1 MATVN
6 KSSLRAEFDAL
17 KARFESL
24 CAAGKMSAES
34 RALVDALLMLFELLM
49 AVFMEKHTPKS
60 SANSSLPASQSP
72 NDDTARTRPGA
83 KGKGPSYNGER
94 CANTRTRE
102 YVKVLSVDACQRC
115 GEDLTDAACTGRERR
130 TLIDIVFEKVVRHA
144 DAQIKHCPRCHAET
158 RARFPHEM
166 PGPLQ
171 YGPGIK
177 AYVVHLLIAQMLSLK
192 RVAQSMHALIGRTL
206 SEATL
211 LGYVAQLHH
220 ALAEWEQH
228 AIERLLAMPAMHV
241 DETSLRVDRKNHW
254 IHVYSAGT
262 LTVKCLHPKRGC
274 EAIEAIGILPRYT
287 GVAVHDCW
295 ASYLSYAHCDHAL
308 CGAHLL
314 RELAFIVD
322 AHHYA
327 WAKRMKRLLLGACHQ
342 VSKRDDKT
350 LTPSEYK
357 AVQKRYRTILTQGAR
372 ELPPIPPRQNGQR
385 GKVAKSDAH
394 NLWERMKNY
403 ETAVLRFAKHPD
415 VAFTNNR
422 AERDLRMAKVKQK
435 VSGCFRTRKYAE
447 AYCRIS
453 SYLQSM
459 ANQGYNPLVA
469 IQIALAGRAVDNM
482 GE

>member
-24 CAAGKMSAES
+24 CVAGKMSADS
-34 RALVDALLMLFELLM
+34 RALFDALLMLFEVLM

-72 NDDTARTRPGA
+72 NDETARTRPGA
-83 KGKGPSYNGER
+83 KGKGPSLNDAR

-102 YVKVLSVDACQRC
+102 SARVLSVDACGRC
-115 GEDLTDAACTGRERR
+115 GEHLTDAACTGRERR

-158 RARFPHEM
+158 RARFPHGM

-211 LGYVAQLHH
+211 LGYLAQLHH

-228 AIERLLAMPAMHV
+228 AIERLLASPAMHV

-254 IHVYSAGT
+254 IHV
-262 LTVKCLHPKRGC
+262 
-274 EAIEAIGILPRYT
+274 
-287 GVAVHDCW
+287 
-295 ASYLSYAHCDHAL
+295 
-308 CGAHLL
+308 
-314 RELAFIVD
+314 
-322 AHHYA
+322 
-327 WAKRMKRLLLGACHQ
+327 
-342 VSKRDDKT
+342 
-350 LTPSEYK
+350 
-357 AVQKRYRTILTQGAR
+357 
-372 ELPPIPPRQNGQR
+372 
-385 GKVAKSDAH
+385 
-394 NLWERMKNY
+394 
-403 ETAVLRFAKHPD
+403 
-415 VAFTNNR
+415 
-422 AERDLRMAKVKQK
+422 
-435 VSGCFRTRKYAE
+435 
-447 AYCRIS
+447 
-453 SYLQSM
+453 
-459 ANQGYNPLVA
+459 
-469 IQIALAGRAVDNM
+469 
-482 GE
+482 